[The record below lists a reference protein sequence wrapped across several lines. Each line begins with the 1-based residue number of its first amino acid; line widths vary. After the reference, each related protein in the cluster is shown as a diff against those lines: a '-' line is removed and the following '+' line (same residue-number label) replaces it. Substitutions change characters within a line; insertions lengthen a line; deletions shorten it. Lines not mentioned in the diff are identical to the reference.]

1 MKPEPGSRRRRPP
14 GRRFLV
20 EWLAIGV
27 LGVAA
32 VLAGVAWQA
41 TASIDRLIYDHLL
54 GARRLAP
61 DPDIVVVEI
70 DNASLERLGRWPWP
84 RSVHAQL
91 LGRLAHARPAAVV
104 YDVLFIEASPDDAQL
119 AAALARVPT
128 WLPVLLS
135 PEGETG
141 ARELTLPVPALA
153 AHAAGMGHINFE
165 VDPDGI
171 VRSVALTESDGRRD
185 WPQLMLAASRGMARD
200 GAAVSAPASA
210 SLESG
215 PAGSAAR
222 ASASAA
228 MAASSIRP
236 AAAPAGAMPLASAS
250 VASGPAPSSG
260 ASPAAVPGAAAPA
273 HAALPAPSSGMS
285 SAPPVPTSRFA
296 ASLPGGRYLIPF
308 SRGTP
313 AYPSYSLADVLA
325 GKVPD
330 AALRGKVIVVGVT
343 AAGLYDRFATPI
355 SGEFGPLP
363 GVYLHANVLDMLL
376 TGRAI
381 SPVSRGWLF
390 LASLPPLAALLA
402 GILLLSPRRAL
413 LLALSVAVLSVAGSA
428 ALLSGAR
435 LWLTPA
441 PAILGLIVAY
451 PTWNWR
457 RLEMTL
463 AYLRAEL
470 ERLAAE
476 PHLLPEA
483 PRASGARAEFGGD
496 VLERQMNLMAQAA
509 QRVQDMKRFVWDS
522 LDSMPEPIFV
532 TDVAGVVLIVN
543 HAARHYCARLRVASP
558 EGRPLQAALGELAF
572 VKTVACPE
580 REPDLRA
587 AWPAALDP
595 TRGESPALL
604 ASGLEVRDTDGLDHL
619 LRYAP
624 CTNAEGHA
632 IGWIAGLVDVTALH
646 AAERQREEALHLLS
660 HDMRSPQASILALV
674 RTERQRHDAPP
685 PAQRELLDRIER
697 HAQRALTLADEF
709 VQLARAESQTY
720 RIDTV
725 NVADLLI
732 DASDEVW
739 PQAQAKR
746 IRIDTAPGEAPC
758 WIGADR
764 SLMTRALVNLLNNA
778 IKYSPADTLI
788 RCTLALAEAP
798 PRVTCTIRDQG
809 YGIAPEHQRH
819 LFERFRRFHG
829 SERPEIAGAG
839 LGMVFV
845 KTVVTRH
852 GGSIAVD
859 SAPGVG
865 TAISITLPRLADE
878 AA

>member
-1 MKPEPGSRRRRPP
+1 MKPDTGSRRRPP
-14 GRRFLV
+14 GRRFLL

-32 VLAGVAWQA
+32 VLAGVAWQS

-54 GARRLAP
+54 AARRLAP
-61 DPDIVVVEI
+61 DPAIVVVEI
-70 DNASLERLGRWPWP
+70 DNPSLERLGRWPWP

-91 LGRLAHARPAAVV
+91 LERLAQARPAAVV
-104 YDVLFIEASPDDAQL
+104 YDVLFTEASPDDAQL

-128 WLPVLLS
+128 WLPVLLG
-135 PEGETG
+135 PENAAG
-141 ARELTLPVPALA
+141 ARALTLPVPPLA
-153 AHAAGMGHINFE
+153 ARAAGMGHINFE

-185 WPQLMLAASRGMARD
+185 WPQLMLAVARGITRAAAPAA
-200 GAAVSAPASA
+200 GAA
-210 SLESG
+210 L
-215 PAGSAAR
+215 
-222 ASASAA
+222 
-228 MAASSIRP
+228 AASEAGPSRQG
-236 AAAPAGAMPLASAS
+236 ATPAGAMP
-250 VASGPAPSSG
+250 
-260 ASPAAVPGAAAPA
+260 
-273 HAALPAPSSGMS
+273 HA
-285 SAPPVPTSRFA
+285 SRFA

-313 AYPSYSLADVLA
+313 AYSSCSLADVLA

-381 SPVSRGWLF
+381 SPVSRGWLC

-413 LLALSVAVLSVAGSA
+413 LLALSVAALSVAGSA
-428 ALLSGAR
+428 ALLYGAR

-441 PAILGLIVAY
+441 PAILGLIVVY

-457 RLEMTL
+457 RLDMTM
-463 AYLRAEL
+463 AYLRDEL

-476 PHLLPEA
+476 PHLLPES

-496 VLERQMNLMAQAA
+496 PLERQMNLMAQAA
-509 QRVQDMKRFVWDS
+509 RRVQDMKRFVWDS
-522 LDSMPEPIFV
+522 LDSVPEPIFV
-532 TDVAGVVLIVN
+532 TDVAGIVLIAN
-543 HAARHYCARLRVASP
+543 HAARRYCARLRAASP
-558 EGRPLQAALGELAF
+558 EGRPLPAALGELAF
-572 VKTVACPE
+572 VKSVAHPE

-587 AWPAALDP
+587 AWPDALDP
-595 TRGESPALL
+595 TRGEAPALL
-604 ASGLEVRDTDGLDHL
+604 ASGLEVRDADGLDHL

-624 CTNAEGHA
+624 CTNAEGQA

-674 RTERQRHDAPP
+674 RTERQRRDAG
-685 PAQRELLDRIER
+685 PAQRELLARIER

-720 RIDTV
+720 RIDVV
-725 NVADLLI
+725 NLADLLL

-746 IRIDTAPGEAPC
+746 IRIDTALGEAPC
-758 WIGADR
+758 WIGAER
-764 SLMTRALVNLLNNA
+764 SLMTRALVNLLSNA
-778 IKYSPADTLI
+778 IKYSPADTLV
-788 RCTLALAEAP
+788 RCTLAFTEAP

-819 LFERFRRFHG
+819 LFERFRRFHAG
-829 SERPEIAGAG
+829 ERPEIAGTG

-852 GGSIAVD
+852 GGGIAVD
-859 SAPGVG
+859 SAPGRG
-865 TAISITLPRLADE
+865 TAIAITLPRLTDVADP
-878 AA
+878 

>member
-61 DPDIVVVEI
+61 DPGIVVVEI

-119 AAALARVPT
+119 GAALARVPT

-185 WPQLMLAASRGMARD
+185 WPQLMLAAARGIARD
-200 GAAVSAPASA
+200 GAAGALASV
-210 SLESG
+210 G
-215 PAGSAAR
+215 R
-222 ASASAA
+222 ASAASAA
-228 MAASSIRP
+228 STSAAIEASSSRP
-236 AAAPAGAMPLASAS
+236 AAVPAGAVPLASAS

-260 ASPAAVPGAAAPA
+260 ASSAPA
-273 HAALPAPSSGMS
+273 SGVSTPARSALPAPSSGLS
-285 SAPPVPTSRFA
+285 SALPALASRFA

-308 SRGTP
+308 SRGTS
-313 AYPSYSLADVLA
+313 AYSSYSLADVLA

-363 GVYLHANVLDMLL
+363 GVYLHATVLDMLL

-428 ALLSGAR
+428 ALLFGGR

-463 AYLRAEL
+463 AYLRDEL

-483 PRASGARAEFGGD
+483 SRAAGARAEFGGD

-532 TDVAGVVLIVN
+532 TDVAGIVLIVN

-572 VKTVACPE
+572 VKTVAYPE

-604 ASGLEVRDTDGLDHL
+604 ASGLEVRDADGLDHL

-674 RTERQRHDAPP
+674 RTERQRHDAA
-685 PAQRELLDRIER
+685 PAQRELLARIER

-725 NVADLLI
+725 NFSDLLI

-746 IRIDTAPGEAPC
+746 IRIDTAAGEAPC

-764 SLMTRALVNLLNNA
+764 SLLTRALVNLLNNA

-788 RCTLALAEAP
+788 RCTLAIAEAP

-819 LFERFRRFHG
+819 LFERFRRFHAG
-829 SERPEIAGAG
+829 ERPEIAGAG

>member
-1 MKPEPGSRRRRPP
+1 MKPEPGSRRRPP

-61 DPDIVVVEI
+61 DPGIVVVEI

-91 LGRLAHARPAAVV
+91 LGRLARARPAAVV
-104 YDVLFIEASPDDAQL
+104 YDVLFVEASPDDAQL

-185 WPQLMLAASRGMARD
+185 WPQLMLAAARGIARD
-200 GAAVSAPASA
+200 GA
-210 SLESG
+210 L
-215 PAGSAAR
+215 
-222 ASASAA
+222 ASASAPPLA
-228 MAASSIRP
+228 PAATEASSSRP
-236 AAAPAGAMPLASAS
+236 AAVPAGAMPPASAS
-250 VASGPAPSSG
+250 VASGRASSSSVSRAPAPACCARP
-260 ASPAAVPGAAAPA
+260 ASPP
-273 HAALPAPSSGMS
+273 GMS
-285 SAPPVPTSRFA
+285 SALPTPASRFA

-325 GKVPD
+325 GEVPD

-428 ALLSGAR
+428 ALLFGAR

-463 AYLRAEL
+463 AYLRDEL

-496 VLERQMNLMAQAA
+496 VLERQMNLMARAA

-532 TDVAGVVLIVN
+532 TDLDGIVLIVN

-572 VKTVACPE
+572 VKTVAYPE

-604 ASGLEVRDTDGLDHL
+604 ASGLEVRDADGLDHL

-624 CTNAEGHA
+624 CTNAEGRA

-674 RTERQRHDAPP
+674 RTERQRHDAA
-685 PAQRELLDRIER
+685 PAQRELLARIER

-725 NVADLLI
+725 NFADLLI

-746 IRIDTAPGEAPC
+746 IRIDTAPCEAPC

-764 SLMTRALVNLLNNA
+764 SLLTRALVNLLNNA
-778 IKYSPADTLI
+778 IKYSPADTLV
-788 RCTLALAEAP
+788 RCTLAIAEAP

-809 YGIAPEHQRH
+809 YGIALEHQPH
-819 LFERFRRFHG
+819 LFERFRRFHAG
-829 SERPEIAGAG
+829 ERPEIAGAG

-865 TAISITLPRLADE
+865 TTISITLPRLADE